1 MNKLVM
7 FLFGIVEETIV
18 LHTDDEYYPSQ
29 AILTIVNRCYVDNI
43 EVVNVKHMYQYECTK
58 KELIS
63 VNVTLRTKRKNKGK
77 LEFLN
82 RLLLSD
88 KVHMDIK
95 ENW

>member
-1 MNKLVM
+1 MNKLIK
-7 FLFGIVEETIV
+7 FLFGVVEETLV

-29 AILTIVNRCYVDNI
+29 AILTIVNRCLVDDI
-43 EVVNVKHMYQYECTK
+43 EVVNVKHMYRYESTK

-63 VNVTLRTKRKNKGK
+63 VNVTLRTKRKNKGR

-82 RLLLSD
+82 RILLND

-95 ENW
+95 EN